1 MISLPNIIKGMQ
13 IADRVL
19 DYGFDKTFDDII
31 VIPKKLEPTE
41 EGVEAPVEEPVIEP
55 VVDHIAEQL
64 REEAES
70 LHKQASEA
78 YEEALRRSEE
88 ILSKAREDAEKICA
102 EAKENGYKEGYDDG
116 LREGSAKAYGDH
128 KTELDLQ
135 LEEFRSAMKTSIE
148 SVTQEKDRLL
158 EKYIDDL
165 KKITLTIAEKVIQT
179 SLKSSGE
186 IVKRMIV
193 GAAGKLKKTQ
203 WVKIYVSQKDAG
215 MMIQGDVGLLNELS
229 HISGN
234 IKIIS
239 MDHAEDGTCIIE
251 LPEEIIDVSVNTQ
264 IENIKGILNNAR
276 L

>member
-13 IADRVL
+13 TADRVL

-31 VIPKKLEPTE
+31 VIPKKKELVE
-41 EGVEAPVEEPVIEP
+41 EPVEEVVIEP

-70 LHKQASEA
+70 IFKQASEA
-78 YEEALRRSEE
+78 YEDALKRSEE
-88 ILSKAREDAEKICA
+88 ILSKAKEDAERICA
-102 EAKENGYKEGYDDG
+102 EARENGYQEGYEEG
-116 LREGSAKAYGDH
+116 LLEGSKKAYGDH
-128 KTELDLQ
+128 KAELDLQ

-148 SVTQEKDRLL
+148 SVTQEKERLL

-193 GAAGKLKKTQ
+193 AAAGKLKKTQ